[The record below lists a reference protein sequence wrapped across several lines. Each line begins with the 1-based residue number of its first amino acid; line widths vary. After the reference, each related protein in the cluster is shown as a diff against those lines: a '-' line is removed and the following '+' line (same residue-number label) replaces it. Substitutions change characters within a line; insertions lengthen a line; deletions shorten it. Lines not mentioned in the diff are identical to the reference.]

1 MGKNMVIQD
10 NDTDVEET
18 EQPIK
23 PFNKKKILIY
33 VLPAVIAIGL
43 VVSFII
49 VFSKKDTSYGG
60 EYNIVSTTS
69 GENEQQITVFY
80 SLPELSANLRSSNN
94 TNITVKIKPSIELS
108 SVEDI
113 KTIEGMLPRINDTL
127 LAHLIE
133 LTPDEI
139 SGANGL
145 YNLKRE
151 LLYRINLLTDPI
163 KVSNLNFKTF
173 DIQKSTEEN

>member
-1 MGKNMVIQD
+1 MVIQD
-10 NDTDVEET
+10 NDAEISET
-18 EQPIK
+18 EQQIK

-49 VFSKKDTSYGG
+49 VFSKKDTSAYNG
-60 EYNIVSTTS
+60 EYNVVSTTS
-69 GENEQQITVFY
+69 GENEQKITVFY
-80 SLPELSANLRSSNN
+80 SLPELSASLRSSNN
-94 TNITVKIKPSIELS
+94 ISTTVKLKISIELS
-108 SVEDI
+108 SLEDI

-127 LAHLIE
+127 LAHIVE

-173 DIQKSTEEN
+173 DIQKNTEEN

>member
-1 MGKNMVIQD
+1 MVIQD
-10 NDTDVEET
+10 NETENEEA

-33 VLPAVIAIGL
+33 ILPVVIVIGL
-43 VVSFII
+43 VVSFIT
-49 VFSKKDTSYGG
+49 VFSKKNTPDYNG
-60 EYNIVSTTS
+60 EYNVVSTTS

-94 TNITVKIKPSIELS
+94 TVFTIKIKPSIELS

-113 KTIEGMLPRINDTL
+113 KTIEGMLPRITDML
-127 LAHLIE
+127 LAHIVE
-133 LTPDEI
+133 LTPDEV

-163 KVSNLNFKTF
+163 KISNLNFKTF
-173 DIQKSTEEN
+173 DVQKNTEEN